1 MSELDN
7 ITKILVDVFENETLT
22 ATPELLIRE
31 LENWDSF
38 NHINFMIAV
47 EDAFQI
53 IIMPKEM
60 ESLYTVQDLLAL
72 IKEKG

>member
-1 MSELDN
+1 VSELDN